1 MSFNTMNVTTTGAKG
16 SDVYTTTGVGDERV
30 ALSTLLVRGADESL
44 VRNGMNSILA
54 KDQLQ
59 WLEDAFVLAFQT
71 RDIRGGK
78 GERKVSEAMW
88 AALLAHP
95 RSRELALNLLDLIP
109 EYGCWRDL
117 FSLADKEVDPCV
129 TFHGSAIHSL
139 VVRQLLID
147 EKAMKE
153 GRKTS
158 LLAKWIPREER
169 FAKQAKELARRLNPE
184 EKRISRRL
192 ASYRK
197 RVAALNRYL
206 NTVEIAMCGDD
217 WDNIS
222 PGKVPGRAIQKY
234 NKAFLNEVL
243 GHGHALRHPDDEKR
257 MACREHF
264 QQHYAKAARGE
275 AVVHGADTVFPH
287 ELIKKVYDRIYV
299 TAASS
304 AAENDSI
311 CAVWN
316 SMVAKAREGGGLGR
330 SLAMCDFSGSMQSSS
345 NGDLPYWVSMAL
357 GLLISEV
364 TTDEFKDTF
373 LTFDS
378 NPMWQSLPQGD
389 VYTRM
394 SSIGRVGQGT
404 STDFQKAMDLVLATL
419 KEKRVRPG
427 EEPKDLIV
435 ITDMAW
441 DQAIGSDGTSHY
453 TGHSYRH
460 VVKTSPWQ
468 THIQMIREAFKRAG
482 EDMWGTPWT
491 PPRIVIWNV
500 AATCADFHATADT
513 EGVIMLSGWS
523 PSLFKV
529 LTEEGA
535 RVQNPMEA
543 LRIILDSERY
553 DLVRERLREV
563 SR

>member
-1 MSFNTMNVTTTGAKG
+1 MSFNTMNTTTTGAKG
-16 SDVYTTTGVGDERV
+16 SDVYTTTGVGDARV
-30 ALSTLLVRGADESL
+30 ALSTLLVRGAEESL
-44 VRNGMNSILA
+44 VRNGMNAILA
-54 KDQLQ
+54 KDQPQ

-117 FSLADKEVDPCV
+117 FSLADKEVDPCI

-158 LLAKWIPREER
+158 LLAKWMPREER

-184 EKRISRRL
+184 EKRLCRRL

-197 RVAALNRYL
+197 RVSALNRYL

-217 WDNIS
+217 WDKIE
-222 PGKVPGRAIQKY
+222 PGKVPGRAVQKY
-234 NKAFLNEVL
+234 NKAFLNETL
-243 GHGHALRHPDDEKR
+243 GHGHELRHPDDEKR

-275 AVVHGADTVFPH
+275 VVVHGADTVFPH
-287 ELIKKVYDRIYV
+287 ELIKKTCCDG
-299 TAASS
+299 ALSQ
-304 AAENDSI
+304 AEKDSI
-311 CAVWN
+311 SAVWN

-345 NGDLPYWVSMAL
+345 NDDTPYWVSMAI

-378 NPMWQSLPQGD
+378 VPTIHTLPKGDIFERVASISDSLA
-389 VYTRM
+389 
-394 SSIGRVGQGT
+394 QGT
-404 STDFQKAMDLVLATL
+404 STDFQKAMELVLQRL
-419 KEKRVRPG
+419 KASRCAPG
-427 EEPKDLIV
+427 KEPENLIV
-435 ITDMAW
+435 LTDMAW
-441 DQAIGSDGTSHY
+441 DQACGSHESSSY
-453 TGHSYRH
+453 TGNRYRH
-460 VVKTSPWQ
+460 HVKTEEWQ
-468 THIQMIREAFKRAG
+468 THVEAIRESFKRAG
-482 EDMWGTPWT
+482 EDLWGEGMGWKMPT
-491 PPRIVIWNV
+491 IVIWNIS
-500 AATCADFHATADT
+500 ADCTDFHATADT

-529 LTEEGA
+529 LQTDG
-535 RVQNPMEA
+535 VVSWTPLQA
-543 LRIILDSERY
+543 LRTQLDDSRY
-553 DLVRERLREV
+553 DPVRQRIRSLLA
-563 SR
+563 

>member
-1 MSFNTMNVTTTGAKG
+1 MSFNTMNVAMTSGSKG
-16 SDVYTTTGVGDERV
+16 SDVYTVAGVGDERV
-30 ALSTLLVRGADESL
+30 ALSTLLVRGAEESL
-44 VRNGMNSILA
+44 VRGGMNAILA
-54 KDQLQ
+54 KDDQQ

-78 GERKVSEAMW
+78 GERKVSEVMW

-117 FSLADKEVDPCV
+117 FSLADKEVDPCIS
-129 TFHGSAIHSL
+129 FHGSAIHSM
-139 VVRQLLID
+139 VVRQLLVD
-147 EKAMKE
+147 EKAMAE
-153 GRKTS
+153 GRKVS
-158 LLAKWIPREER
+158 LLAKWMPREER
-169 FAKQAKELARRLNPE
+169 FAKQAKELARRLSPM
-184 EKRISRRL
+184 EKRLCRRL

-217 WDNIS
+217 WDKIA
-222 PGKVPGRAIQKY
+222 PGKVPGRAVQKY
-234 NKAFLNEVL
+234 NKAFLNQTI
-243 GHGHALRHPDDEKR
+243 GHGGELRHPDDEKR

-264 QQHYAKAARGE
+264 QEHYAKAARGE

-287 ELIKKVYDRIYV
+287 ELIKKVVRRGCV
-299 TAASS
+299 
-304 AAENDSI
+304 AAEKDSI

-345 NGDLPYWVSMAL
+345 NGDTPYWVSMAL

-378 NPMWQSLPQGD
+378 VPTMHTLPKGDIFERVASISDSLA
-389 VYTRM
+389 
-394 SSIGRVGQGT
+394 QGT
-404 STDFQKAMDLVLATL
+404 STDFQKAMELVLQRLKATRCVYG
-419 KEKRVRPG
+419 KEP
-427 EEPKDLIV
+427 ENLIV
-435 ITDMAW
+435 LTDMAW
-441 DQAIGSDGTSHY
+441 DAACGSSQSSSF
-453 TGHSYRH
+453 TGNRYRH
-460 VVKTSPWQ
+460 HVKTEEWQ
-468 THIQMIREAFKRAG
+468 THVEAIRESFKRAG
-482 EDMWGTPWT
+482 EDLWGEGMGWKMPT
-491 PPRIVIWNV
+491 IVIWNIS
-500 AATCADFHATADT
+500 ADCTDFHATADT

-529 LTEEGA
+529 LQTDG
-535 RVQNPMEA
+535 VVSWTPLQA
-543 LRIILDSERY
+543 LRAQLDDARY
-553 DLVRERLREV
+553 DPVRQRIRSLLA
-563 SR
+563 